1 MVAALVAG
9 LEIDFSKVLITVIHD
24 MDFKYST
31 TYLFSYLIFHL
42 CRMLECQSGTVIHS
56 IVL

>member
-1 MVAALVAG
+1 MVAG